1 MRKLGYEWYNLQL
14 KLNED
19 NTQLKEFLR
28 QHKKIIYFYKYI
40 GHENWDLDVGIVVKN
55 SLDLRDFIL
64 DLREK
69 FGNIIKIYYIYVI
82 IEESKGNYAPE

>member
-55 SLDLRDFIL
+55 SF
-64 DLREK
+64 
-69 FGNIIKIYYIYVI
+69 
-82 IEESKGNYAPE
+82 S